1 MIIQI
6 YVLDYAK
13 SFGYNVTN
21 QKNGKFRKIEGKY
34 KEKKEM
40 VEKMKVNG
48 EAYRKEKDSIGSKN
62 VPEDV
67 YYGVQSLRAAENF
80 RITGLFMHPEIINS
94 LAYIK
99 KAAAITNCEVGVLDK
114 KIADAIVKACDE
126 IIAGGLHEHFIVDPI
141 QGGAGTSL
149 NMNANEVIANRAIE
163 ILGGTKGDYSIVNP
177 NDHVNC
183 GQSTNDVIPTAGKM
197 TSLRL
202 LQNAQKELRR
212 LHGALCKKA
221 EEFDHVLK
229 MGRTQMQDAVPIRLG
244 QEFKAYSVAVMRD
257 INRMDK
263 AMDEMRTLNMGG
275 TAVGTGINADEK
287 YLKRI
292 VPNLSQITGMDLVQ
306 AFDLIDA
313 TQNLDPFVAVSGAVK
328 ACAVTL
334 SKIANDLRLMSS
346 GPRAGFGEINLPA
359 KQNGSSI
366 MPGKV
371 NPVIPEVVSQVAFNI
386 IGNDVTITMAA
397 EGGQLELNAFEP
409 IVFYCLFQSIDT
421 LGYAVSTFVDN
432 CVSGITANE
441 ERCRY
446 LVENSVG
453 IITAICP
460 HVGYQKAAD
469 IAKEAIKTGESVR
482 RLIIQ
487 DGVLTEEEL
496 QKILDPMNLT
506 EPGISGKELLME
518 KENK

>member
-1 MIIQI
+1 ME
-6 YVLDYAK
+6 
-13 SFGYNVTN
+13 NTET
-21 QKNGKFRKIEGKY
+21 KNM
-34 KEKKEM
+34 EKKD
-40 VEKMKVNG
+40 
-48 EAYRKEKDSIGSKN
+48 YRIEEDFIGTKDI
-62 VPEDV
+62 PESV

-80 RITGLFMHPEIINS
+80 RITGLNMHPEIINS

-99 KAAAITNCEVGVLDK
+99 KAVAITNCEVGILDR
-114 KIADAIVKACDE
+114 KIADAITKACDE
-126 IIAGGLHEHFIVDPI
+126 ILEGKMHKDFIVDPI
-141 QGGAGTSL
+141 QGGAGTSI

-163 ILGGTKGDYSIVNP
+163 ILGGRKGEYSIVNP

-202 LQNAQKELRR
+202 LKNLKEELLR
-212 LHGALCKKA
+212 LHKALVAKA
-221 EEFDHVLK
+221 EEFDHIIK

-244 QEFKAYSVAVMRD
+244 QEFRAYSVAIMRD
-257 INRMDK
+257 IRRMDK
-263 AMDEMRTLNMGG
+263 AMEEMCTLNMGG
-275 TAVGTGINADEK
+275 TAVGTGINADPA

-292 VPNLSQITGMDLVQ
+292 VPNLAELSGMELVQ

-313 TQNLDPFVAVSGAVK
+313 TQNLDSFVAVSGAIK

-346 GPRAGFGEINLPA
+346 GPRAGFAEINLPA
-359 KQNGSSI
+359 RQNGSSI

-371 NPVIPEVVSQVAFNI
+371 NPVIPEVVNQVAFNI

-397 EGGQLELNAFEP
+397 EAGQLELNAFEP
-409 IVFYCLFQSIDT
+409 IIFYCMFQSIDT
-421 LGYAVSTFVDN
+421 LSYAVQTFVDN

-441 ERCRY
+441 NRCRY

-460 HVGYQKAAD
+460 HVGYQKAAS
-469 IAKEAIKTGESVR
+469 IAKKAMATGEPVR
-482 RLIIQ
+482 SLILKE
-487 DGVLTEEEL
+487 GLLEEKEL
-496 QKILDPMNLT
+496 DEILEPSHMT
-506 EPGISGKELLME
+506 EPGISAKELL
-518 KENK
+518 KKKGKNIG